1 MSWLSDELVLLTRAR
16 YGLVLV
22 VTHEEDRA
30 LRAVT
35 EACQVLGLSRS
46 VWSSARGIDGAKATA
61 LEAVQAHARR
71 AEPGVLVMLDL
82 PPLLAHDPAL
92 IRQLREAGRLGHSR
106 GKSLWLISPRS
117 DLPPEL
123 DKEVSVVDLPL
134 PTVADLREGL
144 EQVCAEEGVLFAEE
158 FVDSLVRAA
167 GGLTLDEAQR
177 VFRKALASGG
187 GHRLAN
193 VNVVI
198 EEKRRI
204 LRRGTVLEAQPL
216 EWSLGDVGG
225 LDELKHWLGERE
237 RAFSEE
243 ARSFGLP
250 EPRGLLLMGV
260 QGCGKS
266 LSAKAV
272 AGLWHLPLL
281 RLDISALFGASSPE
295 AELRQ
300 ALKVAEAMSP
310 DVLWIDEIDKG
321 FEADPEGQSAR
332 VLGTVVT
339 WLQEKRS
346 PVFVVATANEVE
358 RLPPELTRRGRF
370 DAIFFVDLPDVHER
384 AEILDL
390 HLRRRGRSPERF
402 DLQSLAREASNFVG
416 SELEQVVVGGLYRA
430 FSGRREL
437 EQADLEAEVMET
449 VPLYSTYEEQIK
461 KLRQWARSRARP
473 ASLDRSRLDL
483 FAPRVPARPGSPG
496 GTGGGQVEIISSDSA
511 GDEAEGAGAGRR
523 EGLADLFEVHPGPDG
538 PLSPRRKR

>member
-22 VTHEEDRA
+22 VTHEEERA
-30 LRAVT
+30 SRAAS
-35 EACQVLGLSRS
+35 EACQALGLARS
-46 VWSSARGIDGAKATA
+46 VGSSARGLDGAPATA
-61 LEAVQAHARR
+61 LQAVQAHARR
-71 AEPGVLVMLDL
+71 ADSAVLVMLDL
-82 PPLLAHDPAL
+82 LPLLSEDPVL
-92 IRQLREAGRLGHSR
+92 VRQLREVGRLGPAR
-106 GKSLWLISPRS
+106 GRSVWMISPRCE
-117 DLPPEL
+117 LPPEL
-123 DKEVSVVDLPL
+123 EKEVTVVDLPL
-134 PTVADLREGL
+134 PTVPELREGL
-144 EQVCAEEGVLFAEE
+144 ELVCAEEGVLFAEE
-158 FVDSLVRAA
+158 FVESLVRAA

-187 GHRLAN
+187 GHRLAD
-193 VNVVI
+193 VDVVI
-198 EEKRRI
+198 DEKRRI

-225 LDELKHWLGERE
+225 LDELKRWLGERD

-281 RLDISALFGASSPE
+281 RLDVSALFGSPSPE

-321 FEADPEGQSAR
+321 FEADSEGRTAR

-370 DAIFFVDLPDVHER
+370 DAVFFVDLPDVHER
-384 AEILDL
+384 VEILSL
-390 HLRRRGRSPERF
+390 HLRRRGRSPDRY
-402 DLQSLAREASNFVG
+402 DLHGLARTTANFAG
-416 SELEQVVVGGLYRA
+416 SELEQVVVGGLHRA
-430 FSGRREL
+430 FSARREL
-437 EQADLEAEVMET
+437 SQQDLDLEASET
-449 VPLYSTYEEQIK
+449 VPLYSTYEEKIK

-483 FAPRVPARPGSPG
+483 FAPGEPARAPMSVGPVDAPPGDGAAPAVDEGDLSDLFAPRREPGSP
-496 GTGGGQVEIISSDSA
+496 
-511 GDEAEGAGAGRR
+511 
-523 EGLADLFEVHPGPDG
+523 P
-538 PLSPRRKR
+538 PRRPRR